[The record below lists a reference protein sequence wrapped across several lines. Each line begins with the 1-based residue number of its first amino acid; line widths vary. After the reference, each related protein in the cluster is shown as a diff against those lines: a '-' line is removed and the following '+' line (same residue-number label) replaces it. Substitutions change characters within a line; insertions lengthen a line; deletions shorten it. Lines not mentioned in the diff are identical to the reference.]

1 MKKILIILTAL
12 IGLNSFGQVSVKTP
26 SYWWVSKFP
35 LEDLQ
40 ELAVGSKILFVQ
52 NCARNQPA
60 EVTTGVT
67 FYENVYC
74 QKERFSMAI
83 EFKDTVIV
91 SVTYY
96 LKAQQ
101 YALLGK
107 IGYPDIKAKGSAV
120 KGQWTYTLQE
130 EKRRTTIV
138 GDKKRIVVVQTI

>member
-1 MKKILIILTAL
+1 MKKFLIAFIALT
-12 IGLNSFGQVSVKTP
+12 SFSSLGQVSIEEP
-26 SYWWVSKFP
+26 RYHYVSKWL
-35 LEDLQ
+35 LEELQDLP
-40 ELAVGSKILFVQ
+40 VGEKILFEQ
-52 NCARNQPA
+52 NCTTKLPA
-60 EVTTGVT
+60 TVPTGIV
-67 FYENVYC
+67 FFENVFD

-107 IGYPDIKAKGSAV
+107 IGYPGIKAKGSAV